1 LPPWTPVTRTG
12 VRPRD
17 MRLEPEDIEAIA
29 ERVVERLT
37 QESRPRVGIGLA
49 TAAEV
54 AELYGVSVSWVYA
67 NKRRL
72 GAVLLGDGPKAR
84 LRFDLEHVAE
94 AIGARARARKMPPPR
109 RRGRPRKSELPPGVE
124 LIQAAGRA

>member
-1 LPPWTPVTRTG
+1 
-12 VRPRD
+12 
-17 MRLEPEDIEAIA
+17 MRLEPDDIEAIA

-37 QESRPRVGIGLA
+37 QETRPRVGIGLA

-67 NKRRL
+67 NKNRL

-84 LRFDLEHVAE
+84 LRFDLERV
-94 AIGARARARKMPPPR
+94 ARAVGATDSAPSARRP
-109 RRGRPRKSELPPGVE
+109 GRPRRHGLPAGVR
-124 LIQAAGRA
+124 LIEGAGK

>member
-1 LPPWTPVTRTG
+1 
-12 VRPRD
+12 

-37 QESRPRVGIGLA
+37 QETRPRVGIGLG
-49 TAAEV
+49 TAADV

-94 AIGARARARKMPPPR
+94 ALGTRERGHQAPPRR
-109 RRGRPRKSELPPGVE
+109 RRGRPRKSGLPPGVE
-124 LIQAAGRA
+124 LIQAGGRT

>member
-1 LPPWTPVTRTG
+1 
-12 VRPRD
+12 

-37 QESRPRVGIGLA
+37 QETRPRAGIGLA

-67 NKRRL
+67 NKSRL
-72 GAVLLGDGPKAR
+72 GAVLVGDGPKAR
-84 LRFDLEHVAE
+84 LRFNL
-94 AIGARARARKMPPPR
+94 
-109 RRGRPRKSELPPGVE
+109 
-124 LIQAAGRA
+124 

>member
-1 LPPWTPVTRTG
+1 LPRRPPTIRHG
-12 VRPRD
+12 VRAHD
-17 MRLEPEDIEAIA
+17 VRLEPEDIEAIA
-29 ERVVERLT
+29 ELVVDRLT
-37 QESRPRVGIGLA
+37 QETTPRAGIGLA

-94 AIGARARARKMPPPR
+94 ALGTRAHVRPEPPRR
-109 RRGRPRKSELPPGVE
+109 RRGRPRKSGLPPGVE
-124 LIQAAGRA
+124 LIEVGGRA

>member
-1 LPPWTPVTRTG
+1 
-12 VRPRD
+12 

-29 ERVVERLT
+29 ELVVERLT
-37 QESRPRVGIGLA
+37 QETRQRAGVGLA
-49 TAAEV
+49 TAADV

-94 AIGARARARKMPPPR
+94 SLGTRAHARPEPPR
-109 RRGRPRKSELPPGVE
+109 RRRVRPRKSGLPPGVE
-124 LIQAAGRA
+124 LIQAGGRA

>member
-1 LPPWTPVTRTG
+1 MPPWTLAICTA

-17 MRLEPEDIEAIA
+17 VRLEPEDIKAIA

-37 QESRPRVGIGLA
+37 QETRPGVGIGLA
-49 TAAEV
+49 TAADV

-94 AIGARARARKMPPPR
+94 ALGTRAYARQAPPRR
-109 RRGRPRKSELPPGVE
+109 RRGRPRKSGLPPGVE
-124 LIQAAGRA
+124 LIQAGGRA

>member
-1 LPPWTPVTRTG
+1 
-12 VRPRD
+12 

-67 NKRRL
+67 NKSRL

-84 LRFDLEHVAE
+84 LRFNLERV
-94 AIGARARARKMPPPR
+94 ARAVGATDSAPNAKRP
-109 RRGRPRKSELPPGVE
+109 GRPRRHGLPTGVR
-124 LIQAAGRA
+124 LIEGVGK

>member
-1 LPPWTPVTRTG
+1 
-12 VRPRD
+12 

-67 NKRRL
+67 NKSRL
-72 GAVLLGDGPKAR
+72 GAVLLRDGPKAR
-84 LRFDLEHVAE
+84 LRFNLERV
-94 AIGARARARKMPPPR
+94 ARAVGATDSEPKARRPGRPPR
-109 RRGRPRKSELPPGVE
+109 HGLPAGVR
-124 LIQAAGRA
+124 LIEGAGK

>member
-1 LPPWTPVTRTG
+1 MPPWTLAICTA

-17 MRLEPEDIEAIA
+17 VRLEPEDIKAIA

-37 QESRPRVGIGLA
+37 QETRPGVGIGLA
-49 TAAEV
+49 TAADV

-94 AIGARARARKMPPPR
+94 ALGTRAHARQAPPRR
-109 RRGRPRKSELPPGVE
+109 RRGRPRKSGLPPGVE
-124 LIQAAGRA
+124 LIQAGGRA

>member
-1 LPPWTPVTRTG
+1 MSAGHRTG

-17 MRLEPEDIEAIA
+17 MRLEAKDIEAIA

-37 QESRPRVGIGLA
+37 QEARPRVGIGLA
-49 TAAEV
+49 TAADV

-72 GAVLLGDGPKAR
+72 GAVLLGAGPKAR

-94 AIGARARARKMPPPR
+94 ALGTCAHARREPTRR
-109 RRGRPRKSELPPGVE
+109 RRGRPRKSDLPPGVE
-124 LIQAAGRA
+124 LIQAGGRT

>member
-1 LPPWTPVTRTG
+1 
-12 VRPRD
+12 

-37 QESRPRVGIGLA
+37 QETRPGVGIGLA
-49 TAAEV
+49 TAADV
-54 AELYGVSVSWVYA
+54 AELYGVSVGWVYA

-72 GAVLLGDGPKAR
+72 GALLLGEGPKAR

-94 AIGARARARKMPPPR
+94 ALGTRAHARPAPPR
-109 RRGRPRKSELPPGVE
+109 RRQRRPRKSGLPPGVE
-124 LIQAAGRA
+124 LIQAGGRA